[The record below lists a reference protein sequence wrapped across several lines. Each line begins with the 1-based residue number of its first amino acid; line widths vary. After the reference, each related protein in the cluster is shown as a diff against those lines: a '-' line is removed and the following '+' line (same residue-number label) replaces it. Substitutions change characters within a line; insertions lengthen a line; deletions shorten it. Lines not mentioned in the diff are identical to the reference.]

1 MGWWLACTALG
12 EYYSSSIIRPVVAT
26 CVVLPAAVPHDG
38 TQKIALEPYTER
50 QGSPEFCCFF
60 IGCAIFGGRLS
71 SLSPDNFLIIS
82 SLDVINITTV
92 AGGCFCQ
99 LCCCLRQL

>member
-71 SLSPDNFLIIS
+71 SLS
-82 SLDVINITTV
+82 
-92 AGGCFCQ
+92 G
-99 LCCCLRQL
+99 